1 MLKKFKLCLVL
12 LKRSLISE
20 ANVGRGKNLFSIYP
34 MSIKIFRL
42 ACAETEQ
49 AKP

>member
-1 MLKKFKLCLVL
+1 MLKKCKLCPVL

-20 ANVGRGKNLFSIYP
+20 ANVGRGKNLLPIYP
-34 MSIKIFRL
+34 MSIKKFRL
-42 ACAETEQ
+42 GCAETEQ